1 MIYAKELLCDVL
13 SDNTYCTC
21 ICSVKSMP
29 KEVLMH
35 NIALKVSLHVPCP
48 KDKWRNLERGGWGW
62 DGLVALGI
70 EFVGCAWCGARLV
83 NVLAAEKYLGLAT
96 L

>member
-48 KDKWRNLERGGWGW
+48 KDKWRNLERGGAG
-62 DGLVALGI
+62 D
-70 EFVGCAWCGARLV
+70 R
-83 NVLAAEKYLGLAT
+83 GLAEYEGEDRGRGGA
-96 L
+96 LVSAGG